1 MNVLIVDD
9 QANVVSSLKSG
20 INWDMLGVKNIY
32 TALNALEAREI
43 IARYPIDILLSDIE
57 MPVENGLSLLR
68 WCRNNNYL
76 FECIFLTSHADFFY
90 AKEAIQ
96 LGSFDYILQPARYED
111 VENAV
116 KKAILR
122 IEEGRKEKAYTDYGK
137 AAMPHKNLLMKGILH
152 DWLTGN
158 DADMEK
164 ALETL
169 KDMDIILKPDSP
181 VHLLWLQIL
190 SWSSQPLDFSIW
202 SVSIE
207 NIFKNIFSYNN
218 CRVLSYCP
226 DKLSMEILIYGD
238 NLQELAFDIYQT
250 NLNIASCQITET
262 LSCNTAFY
270 TAPSCRVRE
279 LSSYAKAIRH
289 RRSDN
294 VLLAPGIFITE
305 NKESHSQTIYCD
317 IEMLQRFELYMA
329 NNQASRA
336 EKEALQFLYKLND
349 SEQLCHDTLDAFC
362 RDYQQAAYSAAHRL
376 NLPAHILPLQR
387 ELLQQEENSSL
398 TLDCVIIFIKKLT
411 AFFQSIAPVN
421 SEDKDSFTII
431 MEYIHDNLDKPLLRS
446 DIARAVFLSPDYITR
461 LLRENGIS
469 LKDYVTEEK
478 MKTAKNLLL
487 TTTLPISLVA
497 AKVGYDN
504 FSHFSKIYKKVM
516 GITPSAERNMSD

>member
-9 QANVVSSLKSG
+9 QANVGSSLKSG
-20 INWDMLGVKNIY
+20 ISWDILGIKNVY

-43 IARYPIDILLSDIE
+43 ITRYPIDILLSDIE

-111 VENAV
+111 VENAI

-122 IEEGRKEKAYTDYGK
+122 IEESRKEKEYTDYGK
-137 AAMPHKNLLMKGILH
+137 AAMPHRNILMKGILH

-164 ALETL
+164 ALNAL
-169 KDMDIILKPDSP
+169 KDMDIILRQDSP
-181 VHLLWLQIL
+181 VYLLWLQIL
-190 SWSSQPLDFSIW
+190 SWSSQPLDFSVW
-202 SVSIE
+202 SASIE
-207 NIFKNIFSYNN
+207 NILKNIFSYNS

-226 DKLSMEILIYGD
+226 DKLSMEILIYSD
-238 NLQELAFDIYQT
+238 TLQELAFDVYQT
-250 NLNIASCQITET
+250 SLNIAHCQITEK
-262 LSCNTAFY
+262 LFCNTAFY

-279 LSSYAKAIRH
+279 LSSYAGAIRQ

-294 VLLAPGIFITE
+294 VLMAPGIFMTE
-305 NKESHSQTIYCD
+305 NKESPSQTIYCD

-349 SEQLCHDTLDAFC
+349 NRQLGHDTLDAFC

-376 NLPAHILPLQR
+376 NLPAHLLPGQD
-387 ELLQQEENSSL
+387 ELLNQKDNSSL
-398 TLDCVIIFIKKLT
+398 TLDSVIAFIQKLT
-411 AFFQSIAPVN
+411 AFFQSIAPEN

-431 MEYIHDNLDKPLLRS
+431 MEYIHDNLDKPLLRT

-469 LKDYVTEEK
+469 LKEYVTEEK
-478 MKTAKNLLL
+478 MKAAKNLLI
-487 TTTLPISLVA
+487 TTTLPISIVA

-516 GITPSAERNMSD
+516 GITPSAERNFT

>member
-9 QANVVSSLKSG
+9 QVNVVSSLKSG
-20 INWDMLGVKNIY
+20 ICWDMLGIKNIY

-43 IARYPIDILLSDIE
+43 ITRYPIDILLSDIE

-111 VENAV
+111 VEKAV

-122 IEEGRKEKAYTDYGK
+122 IEENRKEKEYSDYGK
-137 AAMPHKNLLMKGILH
+137 AAMPHKNILMKGILH

-158 DADMEK
+158 DTNMEK
-164 ALETL
+164 ALEAL
-169 KDMDIILKPDSP
+169 KDMDIILQPDSS
-181 VHLLWLQIL
+181 VYLLWVQIL

-202 SVSIE
+202 SDSVN
-207 NIFKNIFSYNN
+207 NILKSIFSYNS
-218 CRVLSYCP
+218 CRLISYCP

-238 NLQELAFDIYQT
+238 SLQDLSLDIYQT
-250 NLNIASCQITET
+250 SLNIASCQITEK
-262 LSCNTAFY
+262 LFCNTAFY

-279 LSSYAKAIRH
+279 LSSYVRAIRQK
-289 RRSDN
+289 RSDN
-294 VLLAPGIFITE
+294 VLMTPGIFITE
-305 NKESHSQTIYCD
+305 NEESLSQTIYCD
-317 IEMLQRFELYMA
+317 NEMLQRFELYMA

-336 EKEALQFLYKLND
+336 EKEALLFLYKLND
-349 SEQLCHDTLDAFC
+349 NKQLGHNTLVAFC

-376 NLPAHILPLQR
+376 NLPAHILPYQE

-398 TLDCVIIFIKKLT
+398 TLDSVISFIKKLT
-411 AFFQSIAPVN
+411 VFFQSIAPEN

-431 MEYIHDNLDKPLLRS
+431 MEYIHDNLDKPLLRT

-478 MKTAKNLLL
+478 MKKAKNLLL

-516 GITPSAERNMSD
+516 GITPSAERNMSE